1 MVLPGCARAGV
12 WRACSTIYLLSHR
25 KLRSILVELSIV
37 TWYQARAA
45 VFSTSKPRQNYAY
58 STHLQECLRL
68 AFAAAEPEDIKIEL
82 EDLSSYNR
90 WPWIRGTFPAILLN
104 QSSVILLS

>member
-12 WRACSTIYLLSHR
+12 W
-25 KLRSILVELSIV
+25 
-37 TWYQARAA
+37 
-45 VFSTSKPRQNYAY
+45 
-58 STHLQECLRL
+58 L